1 MSVAMAKMAA
11 EDGTTHLVATPHCNY
26 QYPFDVDVNQA
37 KIDELQAAVGESPT
51 LLMGCDFHLS
61 YDNIRQLLDGQGPFT
76 INRSKYLLI
85 ELDEHFVPQ
94 QFDNVL
100 YDIQVA
106 GFIPILTHPERNP
119 VFVRHPALVSEW
131 VMQGC
136 LVQVTAQSY
145 TGGLVRRPS
154 AWRACG
160 WKTAWSTSSRVTRTM
175 TSTGRRSFRAATR
188 EWRSNGASRPPTAS
202 WSRIPKPSSR
212 ASPCRLSHPR
222 STCTRRSRSAVGLIF
237 SGVSRVRRAVR
248 REPLLT
254 SRVCLHARST
264 LKCWSLPSEEAR
276 VTARATAPLVG
287 STASPCAASLGARHS
302 TIRSPSPTGGSR
314 RVPASTSPPYN
325 LTWKA
330 G

>member
-1 MSVAMAKMAA
+1 VVDIHCHPLAGVDDGPKAFEMSVAMAKMAA

-26 QYPFDVDVNQA
+26 QYPFDVAVNQA

-119 VFVRHPALVSEW
+119 VFVRHPALVSKW

-145 TGGLVRRPS
+145 TGGFGQTAERLARLWLENGLVH
-154 AWRACG
+154 
-160 WKTAWSTSSRVTRTM
+160 
-175 TSTGRRSFRAATR
+175 FF
-188 EWRSNGASRPPTAS
+188 ASDAHDDKYRPPLLSRCYERVALEWGKPTADRLLVKNPQAVIQGQPLPPQPPPVDMHETKPKRS
-202 WSRIPKPSSR
+202 W
-212 ASPCRLSHPR
+212 LDFF
-222 STCTRRSRSAVGLIF
+222 RR
-237 SGVSRVRRAVR
+237 
-248 REPLLT
+248 
-254 SRVCLHARST
+254 
-264 LKCWSLPSEEAR
+264 
-276 VTARATAPLVG
+276 
-287 STASPCAASLGARHS
+287 
-302 TIRSPSPTGGSR
+302 
-314 RVPASTSPPYN
+314 
-325 LTWKA
+325 
-330 G
+330 